1 MTGAAG
7 LPRDAEYRRETRSL
21 ACFVVGAAISNAG
34 SFMQSTAVPY
44 VLFRI
49 TGSNAWVGA
58 GVFASLAFSVV
69 VGLFAGLAIDH
80 YDQKRVLIVSQIV
93 QMVAAL
99 ALLALTMADALAP
112 WPIFWLV
119 ALGGVGAGMQY
130 PAAQS
135 FTPSILRSARVPRG
149 VRLTTFGLTISRTA
163 GPAVAAVVLTTSGP
177 EALFALNTA
186 TFVVYLALLGFVRPR
201 PRERGA
207 LPHGI
212 GRQYR
217 EAWDYVR
224 ARPGVVAVMRVG
236 LMGSLFGA
244 SIAFLVPG
252 IAERYG
258 AGGGGVGTLL
268 ALYGAGAIV
277 GSLALIAFGN
287 RMPRGRSV
295 RFGFVG
301 FGIGGILAMQTTHFA
316 VGAVAFVIMGLGYSQ
331 WLTSVGT
338 ALQVQI
344 DDTFRGRVTGM
355 YIVAIVGGAPIGD
368 LIGGWLGDAIG
379 LRVVLTGFGVAMLL
393 LAAFAE
399 RWLHFRGLD
408 AVEVARG
415 A

>member
-1 MTGAAG
+1 MTGVGG

-34 SFMQSTAVPY
+34 SFMQSTAVPF
-44 VLFRI
+44 VLYRI

-80 YDQKRVLIVSQIV
+80 YNQKQVLIVSQIV

-99 ALLALTMADALAP
+99 ALLALTAADALSP

-135 FTPSILRSARVPRG
+135 FTPSILRSVRVPRG

-163 GPAVAAVVLTTSGP
+163 GPAVAAIVLTASGP
-177 EALFALNTA
+177 EALFALNAA
-186 TFVVYLALLGFVRPR
+186 TFVVYLGLLLFVHPR
-201 PRERGA
+201 PRVRAA
-207 LPHGI
+207 LPHGLVH
-212 GRQYR
+212 QYR
-217 EAWDYVR
+217 EAWAYVR
-224 ARPGVVAVMRVG
+224 ARPGVISVMKIG

-252 IAERYG
+252 IAARYG

-268 ALYGAGAIV
+268 AVYGAGAIV
-277 GSLALIAFGN
+277 GSLALMTAGN
-287 RMPRGRSV
+287 RYRRGLSV
-295 RFGFVG
+295 RLGFVG
-301 FGIGGILAMQTTHFA
+301 FGVGGVLAMQTTSFA
-316 VGAVAFVIMGLGYSQ
+316 VGVVAFVIMGMGYSQ

-344 DDTFRGRVTGM
+344 NDTYRGRVTGM
-355 YIVAIVGGAPIGD
+355 YIVAIVGGAPVGD
-368 LIGGWLGDAIG
+368 VVGGWLGDAIG
-379 LRVVLTGFGVAMLL
+379 LRSVLTAFGVAMLL
-393 LAAFAE
+393 LAAFGG
-399 RWLHFRGLD
+399 RWLDYRGLD
-408 AVEVARG
+408 AVEVAP
-415 A
+415 AP